1 MVTKQ
6 IKKMKKISFLLF
18 IPLALFLSQCKQTT
32 APMEQKTTVQFIP
45 KATADSIVA
54 QLLKANGESN
64 KTLIEKGVQQVA
76 ALWTEKDGSTKDFK
90 DFCIKN
96 YIASKEMKEKMFQ
109 RISTNFEV
117 LNGYFN
123 RISLDLKR
131 PMALDMGDTYPIDEV
146 FAAYEPTAHF
156 TDDFFINKVAFIV
169 GLNFPFYSLQEKG
182 QLGPKWS
189 RLEWAYARL
198 GDQFTTRVP
207 ADIVQKSSDALSNAE
222 NYIAAYNIYVGNLLD
237 DKGKT
242 HFPKDMKLLSHWNLR
257 DEIKANYDK
266 TEEGLTK
273 QKMIFQVMLRIIDQS
288 IPDSVINNPRFQWNA
303 VSNKLYKDGKEVSVV
318 PEPDKRYEVLLNNFQ
333 AMKSVDQYNP
343 MFPTYIQ
350 RAFDAGMEIPMD
362 QVEKLFTEFCATPE
376 VKQVGALIS
385 KRLGRPLQPFDIWY
399 DGFKARSSMD
409 QAKLDK
415 MTKAKY
421 PNTAA
426 VEKDIPNILVK
437 MGFKPEMAKEI
448 ATHITVDPAR
458 GSGHAWGSQMKG
470 DKNHL
475 RTRVGKDGMDYK
487 GYNIAVHELGHNVE
501 QTISLYM
508 VDNYMMAGVPNTA
521 FTEAF
526 AFTFQKHDLDLLG
539 IKDNDPNKQYMADL
553 DNFWMSYE
561 IMGVS
566 LVDMKVWAWMYAHPD
581 ATPAQLKETVISTA
595 KEVWNKYYAEVLG
608 VKDCP
613 ILAIYSHMIDS
624 PLYLP
629 NYPIGHLI
637 DFQLDQWFKG
647 KNFGE
652 EAIRI
657 YSAGRLIPQEWMK
670 HAVGSEISI
679 KPMIE
684 AADAALKVVK

>member
-1 MVTKQ
+1 
-6 IKKMKKISFLLF
+6 
-18 IPLALFLSQCKQTT
+18 
-32 APMEQKTTVQFIP
+32 MEQNAIVQFIP
-45 KATADSIVA
+45 KTVADSVITR
-54 QLLKANGESN
+54 LLKKNGDQN

-76 ALWTEKDGSTKDFK
+76 ALWTDKDGKVADFE
-90 DFCIKN
+90 DFCLKN
-96 YIASKEMKEKMFQ
+96 YIPSLEMKQKMFE
-109 RISTNFEV
+109 RIQTNFEV

-131 PMALDMGDTYPIDEV
+131 PMALDMGETYPIDEV

-156 TDDFFINKVAFIV
+156 TDDFFTNKIAFIV
-169 GLNFPFYSLQEKG
+169 GLNFPFYTLQEKG

-207 ADIVQKSSDALSNAE
+207 ADIVQKGSDALSAAE

-266 TEEGLTK
+266 TDEGLTK
-273 QKMIFQVMLRIIDQS
+273 QKMIYQVMLRIIDQS
-288 IPDSVINNPRFQWNA
+288 IPDSVINNPAYQWNP
-303 VSNKLYKDGKEVSVV
+303 VTNKTYKNGKEVILT
-318 PEPDKRYEVLLNNFQ
+318 PEPDKRYEVLLNNFK
-333 AMKSVDQYNP
+333 AMKAVDQYNP

-350 RAFDAGMEIPMD
+350 RAFDGGMEIPMY
-362 QVEKLFTEFCATPE
+362 QVEKLFTEFCSTPE
-376 VKQVGALIS
+376 VKQVGTLIS

-415 MTKAKY
+415 MTKTKY

-426 VEKDIPNILVK
+426 VEKDIPNIITK

-448 ATHITVDPAR
+448 ALHITVDPAR

-501 QTISLYM
+501 QTMSLYM

-521 FTEAF
+521 FTEAY

-539 IKDNDPNKQYMADL
+539 IKDNDPNKEYLATL
-553 DNFWMSYE
+553 DNFWMAYE

-566 LVDMKVWAWMYAHPD
+566 LVDMKVWTWMYAHPD
-581 ATPAQLKETVISTA
+581 ATPAQLKETVINTA

-613 ILAIYSHMIDS
+613 ILGIYSHMIDS
-624 PLYLP
+624 PLYLS

-637 DFQLDQWFKG
+637 DFQLDKWFKG

-652 EAIRI
+652 EAMRI
-657 YSAGRLIPQEWMK
+657 YTVGRLIPQEWMK

-679 KPMIE
+679 KPMID
-684 AADAALKVVK
+684 ATDAALKVIN